1 MYFRILLLSIAI
13 LLIFRILSYLQ
24 KNLPLTKKIKHYS
37 GFMLPVIEII
47 FWLGFLIW
55 CLHLVYE
62 AEAFP
67 TLIFLGVI
75 IVLLLAP
82 VWFLMRDFLH
92 GLILKI
98 QRKIEIDSK
107 IEIGGLKGKIVKTD
121 YFTFDIKTE
130 DGNIKT
136 IPFNKIRAEI
146 ISKNSAN
153 NNLER
158 QELLFQIHSEQDIK
172 QILEGLK
179 TTLINAPW
187 VAATQEPSLKVTSNN
202 SGLYL
207 IETVF
212 YTLKKE
218 HVSRIDAYVKT
229 NFIAKIS

>member
-24 KNLPLTKKIKHYS
+24 KILPFSKKIKHYS
-37 GFMLPVIEII
+37 GFILPVIEII
-47 FWLGFLIW
+47 SWLGFLIW
-55 CLHLVYE
+55 CLHLIYK

-67 TLIFLGVI
+67 TLIFLGVL

-82 VWFLMRDFLH
+82 IWFLMRDFLH

-107 IEIGGLKGKIVKTD
+107 IEIGGLKGIIVKTN

-146 ISKNSAN
+146 ISRNSAN

-158 QELLFQIHSEQDIK
+158 QLLSFQIHSKQDIN

-179 TTLINAPW
+179 STLINAPW
-187 VAATQEPSLKVTSNN
+187 VAATQEPSLKVTSST
-202 SGLYL
+202 SGIYL
-207 IETVF
+207 IDAVF

-218 HVSRIDAYVKT
+218 HSSRIDAYVKS

>member
-1 MYFRILLLSIAI
+1 
-13 LLIFRILSYLQ
+13 
-24 KNLPLTKKIKHYS
+24 
-37 GFMLPVIEII
+37 
-47 FWLGFLIW
+47 
-55 CLHLVYE
+55 
-62 AEAFP
+62 
-67 TLIFLGVI
+67 
-75 IVLLLAP
+75 VLLLAP